1 MLNEETKQRFD
12 AWWRGEKTD
21 RPMMRLIKARTQ
33 PDKSKLIDLQPYYK
47 SEKDL
52 HIGPELRVAA
62 TRNLDVTHEFLF
74 EAFNYVDINMGPGS
88 MAAYLAA
95 DPEYSRDTVWYHKI
109 ETESVRDFENL
120 SFKKS
125 TKYWEEHLA
134 AVRRAVELAGED
146 YFVCIP
152 DIIENLDVL
161 ASLRGSEELCF
172 DLMDDPEGVKRCIQM
187 VDDNY
192 FSYYDAMYDI
202 VKRKNG
208 ECCYT
213 AFSIWGRDKVA
224 KLQCDF
230 SCLMSAESFEELVI
244 PSLKKQCDK
253 IPYTLYHL
261 DGKDAIRHVPALMKL
276 DKLNALNWTFGA
288 GQPDAA
294 DERWFKIYDQVM
306 DAGKS
311 LWLSFCDGTVEQW
324 AGNAKKVAD
333 RYGNKGLYFHFPVV
347 DEKGAEIVEKTFC
360 SGKHLFYSEER

>member
-172 DLMDDPEGVKRCIQM
+172 DLMDDPEGVQRCIQM

>member
-12 AWWRGEKTD
+12 AWWKGEKTD
-21 RPMMRLIKARTQ
+21 RPMLRLIKQREN
-33 PDKSKLIDLQPYYK
+33 PDQSKLIDLHPFYK
-47 SEKDL
+47 SYRDL
-52 HIGPELRVAA
+52 HINPDLRVAA
-62 TRNLDVTHEFLF
+62 TRNLDVTHEFMF

-95 DPEYSRDTVWYHKI
+95 DPEYSEDTVWYHKI
-109 ETESVRDFENL
+109 DTDNVRDFTKL
-120 SFKKS
+120 SFEKS
-125 TKYWEEHLA
+125 TKYWQEHLD
-134 AVRRAVELAGED
+134 VVKRAVELAGED

-152 DIIENLDVL
+152 DIIENLDVIS
-161 ASLRGSEELCF
+161 SLRGPEELCF
-172 DLMDDPEGVKRCIQM
+172 DLMDDPEGVQACVDM
-187 VDDNY
+187 VDNNY
-192 FSYYDAMYDI
+192 FKYYDAMYDA
-202 VKRKNG
+202 VKRPNG

-213 AFSIWGRDKVA
+213 AFSIWGRGKVA

-276 DKLNALNWTFGA
+276 EKLNALNWTFGA
-288 GQPDAA
+288 GQPDAS
-294 DERWFKIYDQVM
+294 DERWFPIYDQVM

-311 LWLSFCDGTVEQW
+311 LWLSFCDGSVEEW
-324 AGNAKKVAD
+324 AGNAKKIAA

-347 DEKGAEIVEKTFC
+347 DERGAQIVAKTFGC
-360 SGKHLFYSEER
+360 RR

>member
-47 SEKDL
+47 SDKDL

-172 DLMDDPEGVKRCIQM
+172 DLMDDPEGVQRCIQM

-230 SCLMSAESFEELVI
+230 SCLMSAASFEELVI

>member
-21 RPMMRLIKARTQ
+21 RPMMRLIKARTH

-47 SEKDL
+47 SDKDL

-95 DPEYSRDTVWYHKI
+95 DPQYSRDTVWYHKI

-172 DLMDDPEGVKRCIQM
+172 DLMDDPEGVQRCIQM

-230 SCLMSAESFEELVI
+230 SCLMSAASFEELVI